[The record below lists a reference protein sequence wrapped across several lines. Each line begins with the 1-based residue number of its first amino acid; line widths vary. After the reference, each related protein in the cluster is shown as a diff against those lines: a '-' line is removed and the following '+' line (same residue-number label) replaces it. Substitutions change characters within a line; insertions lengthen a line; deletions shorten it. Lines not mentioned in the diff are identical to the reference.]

1 MEKEFTISPE
11 IYSPDS
17 LQQAIGD
24 FSEITTI
31 TYKQWIVTL
40 SWESDSEIDEI
51 FREFMNY
58 VLSLS
63 K

>member
-1 MEKEFTISPE
+1 MEKEFVISPE
-11 IYSPDS
+11 IYSGDS

-24 FSEITTI
+24 FSEVGTI

-40 SWESDSEIDEI
+40 SGESDSEIDEI